1 MINVRTRQLI
11 KYVLMLETLPLAGD
25 EFHELMENTK
35 RPGLATPSADDKKL
49 TRDIVKAGAIMGIP
63 CYDHIIIGDGSYYS
77 FQEDEQM

>member
-35 RPGLATPSADDKKL
+35 SREKRINALREKL
-49 TRDIVKAGAIMGIP
+49 LMPR
-63 CYDHIIIGDGSYYS
+63 SYYPYK
-77 FQEDEQM
+77 QP